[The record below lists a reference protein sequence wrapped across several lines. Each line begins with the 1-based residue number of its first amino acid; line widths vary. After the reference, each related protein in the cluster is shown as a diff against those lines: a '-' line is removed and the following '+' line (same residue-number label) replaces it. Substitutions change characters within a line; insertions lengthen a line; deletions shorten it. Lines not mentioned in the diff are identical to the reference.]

1 MATCKG
7 DRAAHAQLGGEG
19 GGGAAKADAQGQG
32 GAQDKA
38 PPAITEP
45 PRAAE
50 GAAEGAEAAGPSADA
65 PADDGVACGP
75 CAPRARELDVREDVA
90 AAMREA
96 IAVAVRADHP
106 EREGHEACQYYHK
119 TGMCK
124 FGQVRV
130 RVGGWAAQVA
140 GWVGSAAQPAAR
152 GALCIGAEARPAASA

>member
-50 GAAEGAEAAGPSADA
+50 TTRPREVPSMCRDPVHPDRRTQPPDPTAGGGTFP
-65 PADDGVACGP
+65 GP
-75 CAPRARELDVREDVA
+75 PD
-90 AAMREA
+90 
-96 IAVAVRADHP
+96 
-106 EREGHEACQYYHK
+106 
-119 TGMCK
+119 
-124 FGQVRV
+124 
-130 RVGGWAAQVA
+130 
-140 GWVGSAAQPAAR
+140 
-152 GALCIGAEARPAASA
+152 